1 VAHTVPLQRF
11 DEVCDCAH
19 VEVRFLELGTRVI
32 YGRTMRTATFVIA
45 CGLAA
50 CVPHRDYP
58 PAQIDKLAKLDEVM
72 DVQATIADPQFKK
85 VGQESFSDADWAGF
99 ADVAARLQVTSK
111 KIHQFSKGPG
121 FDKLADDLHAKAEQL
136 GTTSAAKD
144 VKATSD
150 ALASIKATCKE
161 CHSKFK

>member
-1 VAHTVPLQRF
+1 MIVF
-11 DEVCDCAH
+11 
-19 VEVRFLELGTRVI
+19 
-32 YGRTMRTATFVIA
+32 
-45 CGLAA
+45 AA
-50 CVPHRDYP
+50 AGCVPHRDYP
-58 PAQIDKLAKLDEVM
+58 PDQIDKLAKLADVM

-85 VGQESFSDADWAGF
+85 VGEASFSDADWTAF
-99 ADVAARLQVTSK
+99 ADVASRLQVTSK

-136 GTTSAAKD
+136 ATTTSSKD

>member
-1 VAHTVPLQRF
+1 M
-11 DEVCDCAH
+11 
-19 VEVRFLELGTRVI
+19 
-32 YGRTMRTATFVIA
+32 YGRAMKARAWIVAFV
-45 CGLAA
+45 AA
-50 CVPHRDYP
+50 VGCVPHRDYP
-58 PAQIDKLAKLDEVM
+58 PDQIEKLTKLDDVM

-85 VGQESFSDADWAGF
+85 VGEASYSDADWTAF

-121 FDKLADDLHAKAEQL
+121 FDKLADDLHTNAEHL
-136 GTTSAAKD
+136 ATTTAAKD
-144 VKATSD
+144 PKATSD

>member
-1 VAHTVPLQRF
+1 VVSQSTIVGACSA
-11 DEVCDCAH
+11 DEI
-19 VEVRFLELGTRVI
+19 G
-32 YGRTMRTATFVIA
+32 YGRTMKARAWIVVFAV
-45 CGLAA
+45 G

-58 PAQIDKLAKLDEVM
+58 PDQIDKLAKLDEVM

-85 VGQESFSDADWAGF
+85 VGEATYSDADWTAF

-121 FDKLADDLHAKAEQL
+121 FDKLADDLHAKAEHL
-136 GTTSAAKD
+136 ATTTTAKD